1 MRAPNLLS
9 FLSKR
14 RVLFSIADFQEDVG
28 DDGIEGRYID
38 FKHVYSELPNMAVL
52 L

>member
-9 FLSKR
+9 FLSER
-14 RVLFSIADFQEDVG
+14 RILFIADFPEDVG

-38 FKHVYSELPNMAVL
+38 FKHVYSKLPKLAVL